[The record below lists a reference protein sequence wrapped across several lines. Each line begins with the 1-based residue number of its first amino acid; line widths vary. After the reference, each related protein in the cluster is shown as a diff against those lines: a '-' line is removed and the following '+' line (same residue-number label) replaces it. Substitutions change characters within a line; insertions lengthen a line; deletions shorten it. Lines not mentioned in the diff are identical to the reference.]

1 MSQVALIT
9 GGASGIGRAFGENL
23 ARRGLTVVL
32 VDRQLELAEE
42 VAAGIRSRGGQ
53 ASAAELDVRDRA
65 AFRELAQ
72 RVAQEHG
79 SIDYFFNNA
88 GIGVGGTM
96 AEFTAEDWDDVLDVN
111 VRGVVHGIEA
121 VYPIMIAQRSGHII
135 NTGSIAGLMPMASE
149 GSYTAAK
156 HAVVGLSKSL
166 RIEARQHGVRVTAL
180 CPGVIQTP
188 ILRGGK
194 FGRIKFRGLTNDK
207 LDEIWQRLR
216 PMDADAFAEKALNRI
231 FKNEFIVMVPSFWRA
246 IWWFD
251 RFAPNLSMK
260 LWAATYDRLQK
271 ELDEAQPVSAQRTR
285 VG

>member
-216 PMDADAFAEKALNRI
+216 PMDADAFADKALSRI